1 MPTLVPPTGE
11 ARASIVLV
19 TFNQLVFT
27 RACVVSLLANTPIC
41 PEYEVVVVDNASTDG
56 TPEYLQEAAERQPR
70 IRLIRNAE
78 NRGFAP
84 AVNQGLRKARGDLLV
99 VLNNDTLVPRGWLE
113 GLSRH
118 LADPGVGLVGPVT
131 NSAPNEAQIEAPYR
145 TY

>member
-1 MPTLVPPTGE
+1 MRVEAGGGAFEANRGLGPVGRRPLRLPEATSQTILSTSLPTLVPPTGE

-56 TPEYLQEAAERQPR
+56 TPEYLQEAAERQPH
-70 IRLIRNAE
+70 IRLIRNPD

-84 AVNQGLRKARGDLLV
+84 AVNQGCRKARG
-99 VLNNDTLVPRGWLE
+99 G
-113 GLSRH
+113 
-118 LADPGVGLVGPVT
+118 
-131 NSAPNEAQIEAPYR
+131 
-145 TY
+145 